1 MHRASLALA
10 NLVFLGAAVSQSY
23 TAHPI
28 DNFASGTSQNIPI
41 AGNSASWD
49 EARSHF
55 FFPAAFL
62 PSAGGL
68 LMGIELA
75 ANITGTTPYERF
87 EIWADLTQN
96 PGLST
101 TFANNLTA
109 PILVYSQTPGSISW
123 TGNAWTP
130 LVFQQPFPYDGQS
143 NLVLEVRKQINRIS
157 NPPTSSISHR
167 ALVWPR
173 RTDLPP
179 PIWAYGAYG
188 SGAVDASVAQTTYS
202 TQILMRLQWLGTPSL
217 TIDSSRDVTGNTA
230 RSYFHSGATWTTRTQ
245 GLPNDF
251 YAAAIDT
258 VLNPVG
264 LPVPVVFGGLWLS
277 SPILYNSG
285 FLDGSG
291 QATHSFLIPSNPGF
305 VGLRFYLQNATLGGM
320 SSMTNV
326 VDAPIA
332 AY

>member
-1 MHRASLALA
+1 MHSTRSALA
-10 NLVFLGAAVSQSY
+10 SFFLCGAAIAQSY

-28 DNFASGTSQNIPI
+28 DNLASGTSQNIPI

-68 LMGIELA
+68 LTGIELV

-109 PILVYSQTPGSISW
+109 PVLVYSQTPGSISW

-130 LVFQQPFPYDGQS
+130 LVFQTPFAYDGQS
-143 NLVLEVRKQINRIS
+143 NLVLEVRKQINRAS
-157 NPPTSSISHR
+157 NPPSSSISHR
-167 ALVWPR
+167 VLTWPR

-188 SGAVDASVAQTTYS
+188 SGAVDAAVAQSTYS
-202 TQILMRLQWLGTPSL
+202 TQILMRLQWLGTPTL
-217 TIDSSRDVTGNTA
+217 TIDSTRDTTGNTA
-230 RSYFHSGATWTTRTQ
+230 RSYFHIGATWTAKTQ
-245 GLPNDF
+245 GSPLDF

-258 VLNPVG
+258 VLNPTA
-264 LPVPVVFGGLWLS
+264 LPVPVLSGGLWLS
-277 SPILYNSG
+277 LPLLYNSG

-291 QATHSFLIPSNPGF
+291 QATDTFQIPSNPGF
-305 VGLRFYLQNATLGGM
+305 VGLRFYLQTATLGAM
-320 SSMTNV
+320 SAMPNS

-332 AY
+332 QY

>member
-1 MHRASLALA
+1 MPKTQRILASLFFCS
-10 NLVFLGAAVSQSY
+10 VAAAQSY

-28 DNFASGTSQNIPI
+28 DNVASGTSQNIPI

-49 EARSHF
+49 EARSHY
-55 FFPAAFL
+55 FFPATYL

-75 ANITGTTPYERF
+75 ANATGTTPYERF

-109 PILVYSQTPGSISW
+109 PVLVYSQTPGSISW

-130 LVFQQPFPYDGQS
+130 LVFQVPFPYDGQS
-143 NLVLEVRKQINRIS
+143 NLVLEVRKQINRVS
-157 NPPTSSISHR
+157 NPPTSTISHR
-167 ALVWPR
+167 VLTWPR

-188 SGAVDASVAQTTYS
+188 SGAVDAAVAQSTYN
-202 TQILMRLQWLGTPSL
+202 THILMRLQWLGSPTLS
-217 TIDSSRDVTGNTA
+217 INSSRDITGNTA
-230 RSYFHSGATWTTRTQ
+230 RSYFHIGATWTTKTQ

-258 VLNPVG
+258 VLNPIG
-264 LPVPVVFGGLWLS
+264 LPVPVISGGLWLS
-277 SPILYNSG
+277 SPILYASG

-291 QATHSFLIPSNPGF
+291 EATHSFLIPNNPGF
-305 VGLRFYLQNATLGGM
+305 VGLKFFLQNATLGAM
-320 SSMTNV
+320 SSLTNV